1 MPLLIIGSLLGLTA
15 SADTALERIPVA
27 LVNNDELV
35 TILNDDGDEEIILAS
50 RPLIT
55 ELITGEAT
63 NVDWVITSSESA
75 ATLLAAGDVYAIF
88 EIPKNFSE
96 TVSNL
101 GDEDA
106 SQATFSIR
114 TDPTR
119 SYLAGIIGDQIGDTL
134 AKSLSVEFSQQT
146 TKGLFTVIIEL
157 GDAFG
162 EAADAATE
170 VSDATTTLSEGIT
183 TLSGEM
189 PTLTKGANDLASGY
203 TTFDEGLQEYTD
215 GITALSDGLD
225 ALSAGT
231 SGLAD
236 LNSGISTFTNTT
248 TTLSNGL
255 SAVLPN
261 VDDGPVKVQLTALI
275 SGLASLAGSG
285 PTLAA
290 GANTALTGITSG
302 VTSLDKGAD
311 ALDEAGVELAEG
323 SAEIATATKDF
334 AAGIDELAE
343 GIGELDSGAGELAE
357 GVLEFAEGLSDGAQ
371 EIQDSGTRVPSDER
385 LDVLSSPVV
394 FDAEDRTGSVSVPAT
409 LGSIIVPLGLW
420 LVVLATLLL
429 SPHLSS
435 RSLSATTPVSALMRH
450 SLSPLLA
457 LGGIQVLIAL
467 ALLHTLGGASW
478 STVGVSALVIAS
490 GLFAYLALHYL
501 VWVWKASWLPALSLA
516 LAALQIASVETLVPT
531 EIFPAP
537 YRLLEG
543 LTPLSWFSD
552 ALLAAVSG
560 GEGSRILAGVL
571 SLLAVGALATLVSVP
586 VLKTR
591 QRSAQMLAL
600 GLTSATR

>member
-203 TTFDEGLQEYTD
+203 TTFDEGVQEYTD

-261 VDDGPVKVQLTALI
+261 VADGPCQKPTHRPDF
-275 SGLASLAGSG
+275 GSCQPG
-285 PTLAA
+285 WQR
-290 GANTALTGITSG
+290 ANFGCWREYRSYRHHFG
-302 VTSLDKGAD
+302 GH
-311 ALDEAGVELAEG
+311 
-323 SAEIATATKDF
+323 
-334 AAGIDELAE
+334 
-343 GIGELDSGAGELAE
+343 
-357 GVLEFAEGLSDGAQ
+357 Q
-371 EIQDSGTRVPSDER
+371 
-385 LDVLSSPVV
+385 
-394 FDAEDRTGSVSVPAT
+394 
-409 LGSIIVPLGLW
+409 
-420 LVVLATLLL
+420 
-429 SPHLSS
+429 S
-435 RSLSATTPVSALMRH
+435 R
-450 SLSPLLA
+450 
-457 LGGIQVLIAL
+457 
-467 ALLHTLGGASW
+467 
-478 STVGVSALVIAS
+478 
-490 GLFAYLALHYL
+490 
-501 VWVWKASWLPALSLA
+501 
-516 LAALQIASVETLVPT
+516 
-531 EIFPAP
+531 
-537 YRLLEG
+537 
-543 LTPLSWFSD
+543 
-552 ALLAAVSG
+552 
-560 GEGSRILAGVL
+560 
-571 SLLAVGALATLVSVP
+571 
-586 VLKTR
+586 
-591 QRSAQMLAL
+591 
-600 GLTSATR
+600 